1 MQQAHG
7 QHRKIPLLNEP
18 SGAQF
23 ITKVPSD
30 SVALHLSPSPLD
42 MTAMVLIYRVKSDLG
57 RGGEWLVLQKGCLH
71 VKRIFKG
78 LQMPYLGRRQEQ
90 EIDICMCSS
99 ASRFTDPLPFAD
111 YRDSRWPSRHSFLS
125 LGAI

>member
-1 MQQAHG
+1 MQQAGG

-30 SVALHLSPSPLD
+30 SVALHLSLSPLD

-57 RGGEWLVLQKGCLH
+57 RGGEQLALQKGCLH
-71 VKRIFKG
+71 VKRIFKE
-78 LQMPYLGRRQEQ
+78 LQMPYLGQRQEQ
-90 EIDICMCSS
+90 EIDISMCSS
-99 ASRFTDPLPFAD
+99 ASHFIDPLPFVD
-111 YRDSRWPSRHSFLS
+111 YEDSR
-125 LGAI
+125 